1 MDPFYI
7 KRGDRLPYLEATLS
21 DEGGSLTTL
30 AGATVHFVMRKKGDT
45 TATVRGLATI
55 VNAAARTVRYEWA
68 AGDTG
73 VTGLYRAEFEVN
85 FGGRP
90 WTFPNPGFIPV
101 NVVDDQG

>member
-30 AGATVHFVMRKKGDT
+30 AGATVYFVMKQKGSDVT
-45 TATVRGLATI
+45 KVRALATI
-55 VNAAARTVRYEWA
+55 VDATARKVRYEWGV
-68 AGDTG
+68 GDTD
-73 VTGLYRAEFEVN
+73 TAGLFRGEFEVI

-101 NVVDDQG
+101 NVIADQG